1 MPYTVEFTIK
11 ADRELSR
18 LPEKDQQRIIK
29 KLSALAQNP
38 LPPDVI
44 PLKGELKGHYRI
56 RIGVYRAVY
65 CIKKDVLVV
74 VVVRVGHRR
83 EVYER
88 FH

>member
-1 MPYTVEFTIK
+1 MPYAVEFTIK

-18 LPEKDQQRIIK
+18 LPAKDQQRIVK
-29 KLSALAQNP
+29 KLNTLSENP
-38 LPPDVI
+38 LPPGVI

-56 RIGVYRAVY
+56 RIGVYRAIY
-65 CIKKDVLVV
+65 CIQKDVLVV

>member
-1 MPYTVEFTIK
+1 MPYRVEFTIK

-18 LPEKDQQRIIK
+18 LPEKEQQRIIK
-29 KLSALAQNP
+29 KLSALSQNP
-38 LPPDVI
+38 LPAGVI

>member
-11 ADRELSR
+11 ADRELAL
-18 LPEKDQQRIIK
+18 LPSKDQERIVR

-38 LPPDVI
+38 LPHGAA

-65 CIKKDVLVV
+65 CIRKDVLVV

-83 EVYER
+83 EVYDR
-88 FH
+88 FN